1 LRKRLP
7 IGQFVRS
14 VEDKVI
20 MISIG
25 LKKKAIFTKMT
36 LKFILINY
44 RKMNG
49 ILSVVYMNKSMKLEK
64 LVLMKQIGN

>member
-1 LRKRLP
+1 MHGNGTQKKRILL
-7 IGQFVRS
+7 FAL
-14 VEDKVI
+14 

-25 LKKKAIFTKMT
+25 LKKKVIFTKMT

-49 ILSVVYMNKSMKLEK
+49 ILSVVYMNKSMKIEK